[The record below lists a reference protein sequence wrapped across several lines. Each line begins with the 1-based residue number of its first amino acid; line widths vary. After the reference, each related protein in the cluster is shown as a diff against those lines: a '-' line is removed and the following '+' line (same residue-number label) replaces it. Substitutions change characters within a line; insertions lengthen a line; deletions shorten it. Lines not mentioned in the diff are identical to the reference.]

1 MTSSLG
7 VRKGFLLGTGQHWLF
22 QNFLGGQA
30 TPLVSGNIFSLV
42 FGAAQDLLG
51 TSGAMEPTQLLFFV
65 NGRKVRAPGL
75 PTHAR
80 PLHGCL
86 VLSHPVPTFPET
98 LARMTLPHYPNTGD

>member
-1 MTSSLG
+1 MARSIG
-7 VRKGFLLGTGQHWLF
+7 VRKVFLLGTGQHWLF

-51 TSGAMEPTQLLFFV
+51 TSGAMESTQLLFFV

-75 PTHAR
+75 PRQAR
-80 PLHGCL
+80 PLHRCP
-86 VLSHPVPTFPET
+86 VLSHPVPAFPET
-98 LARMTLPHYPNTGD
+98 LARTTLPHYLHT